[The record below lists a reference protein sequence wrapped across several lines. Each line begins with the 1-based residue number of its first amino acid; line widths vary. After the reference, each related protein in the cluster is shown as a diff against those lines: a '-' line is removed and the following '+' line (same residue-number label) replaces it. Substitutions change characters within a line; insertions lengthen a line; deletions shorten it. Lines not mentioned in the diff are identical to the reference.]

1 MLPEHIIYEVQKL
14 SQSFSISKRNWKK
27 QKQEI
32 GIFMGNV
39 SKEEFSAYRGEIKE
53 CFKTH
58 LRFRFTTAEMQSF
71 PAPNIDDYA
80 ISITRVLRIAYTQ
93 LTK

>member
-1 MLPEHIIYEVQKL
+1 MLPEHIVQEVKKL
-14 SQSFSISKRNWKK
+14 SLSFPVSRRNWKK

-80 ISITRVLRIAYTQ
+80 ISITRVLRIAYKH